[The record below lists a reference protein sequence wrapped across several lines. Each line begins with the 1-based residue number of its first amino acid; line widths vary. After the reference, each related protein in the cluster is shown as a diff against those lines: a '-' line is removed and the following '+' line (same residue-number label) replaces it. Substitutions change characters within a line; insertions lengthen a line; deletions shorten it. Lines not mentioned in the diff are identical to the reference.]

1 MLVVEMRKNADLGGN
16 VFRTSIG
23 LSAALLAL
31 ALSGSA
37 TAQQPDAAKIFSERC
52 AVCHDHPTGRTPAR
66 AYLLP
71 RLPSEIVHALSRGV
85 MRTQAAGLSQ
95 EQMGALAVYLTGRPL
110 DSEPDAR
117 ANSCA
122 APADPPKLGAGQWSE
137 WGGGPANTRFQPNPG
152 FGIADLPRLKV
163 KWAFAL
169 PGLTGE
175 PIVAGNMLFV
185 ASRLGR
191 VFALDAATGCTR
203 WSFETDSTMRSA
215 VAVGALG
222 NGTVAAFFGD
232 QNADV
237 RAVDAA
243 TGKLL
248 WKTHTDPYP
257 NAMIVGAVTYHDGRV
272 YVPITANDEADA
284 LDPAYPCCRFRGG
297 VAALDAADGSILW
310 RGYTI
315 QEEPKPTRVNSAGT
329 QMFGPSGGGVWSAP
343 TVDPRRKLV
352 YAASGNGYSGPAV
365 DGTDAVVAFDFDTGR
380 RVWAAQALA
389 QDIWLYRC
397 EGKAVGNCPDPMGV
411 DFDFTSPPMLQA
423 APDGKQVLVAG
434 SKSGIVW
441 AFDPDSNGKL
451 LWQTQVSKG
460 GPGDAIW
467 GLAAD
472 GANVFAAVSGPST
485 IGPATPGGITALAL
499 ATGKTAWHMAGSAP
513 ACAWGETGCLHRQPA
528 AVTAIPG
535 AIFSGALDGHLRA
548 YATAD
553 GKILWDLDTAATYD
567 AVNGIKAYGGNI
579 DGSAQIVAGG
589 TLFVNSGNATATS
602 PRRGDAVLAI
612 TVDGK

>member
-1 MLVVEMRKNADLGGN
+1 LPD
-16 VFRTSIG
+16 TSAG
-23 LSAALLAL
+23 LFAAILAF
-31 ALSGSA
+31 ALSGPA
-37 TAQQPDAAKIFSERC
+37 AAQQSGTQGEPAAAIFAERC

-110 DSEPDAR
+110 DSEPDAK
-117 ANSCA
+117 ANSCIA
-122 APADPPKLGAGQWSE
+122 HDGPPKSGPGEWPQ
-137 WGGGPANTRFQPNPG
+137 WGGGPANTRFQPDPG
-152 FGIADLPRLKV
+152 FGVGDLPRLKV

-191 VFALDAATGCTR
+191 IFALDAATGCTR
-203 WSFETDSTMRSA
+203 WSFETESTMRSA
-215 VAVGALG
+215 VAVGVMD
-222 NGTVAAFFGD
+222 NGTVATFFGD

-237 RAVDAA
+237 RAVEAA
-243 TGKLL
+243 TGKQL
-248 WKTHTDPYP
+248 WKTHVDPYP
-257 NAMIVGAVTYHDGRV
+257 NAMIVGAVTYHNGRI
-272 YVPITANDEADA
+272 YVPVTANDEADA
-284 LDPAYPCCRFRGG
+284 LDPAYPCCKFRGG
-297 VAALDAADGSILW
+297 VVALDAADGRIVW

-315 QEEPKPTRVNSAGT
+315 REEPKPTRVNSAGT

-343 TVDPRRKLV
+343 TVDPKRRLV

-365 DGTDAVVAFDFDTGR
+365 DGTDAVVAFDLDTGR
-380 RVWAAQALA
+380 RVWASQALA
-389 QDIWLYRC
+389 EDIWLYRC
-397 EGKAVGNCPDPMGV
+397 EGKPVGNCPDPMGV
-411 DFDFTSPPMLQA
+411 DFDFTSPPMLQTV
-423 APDGKQVLVAG
+423 PGGQQILVAG

-441 AFDPDSNGKL
+441 AFDPDHKGKL
-451 LWQTQVSKG
+451 LWRTQISKG

-467 GLAAD
+467 GLTAD
-472 GANVFAAVSGPST
+472 GENVFAAVPGPST
-485 IGPATPGGITALAL
+485 IGPTTPGGVTAMAL
-499 ATGKTAWHMAGSAP
+499 TTGKTTWHTAASTP
-513 ACAWGETGCLHRQPA
+513 PCAWGETGCEHRQPA
-528 AVTAIPG
+528 AITTIPG
-535 AIFSGALDGHLRA
+535 AILSGALDGHLRA
-548 YATAD
+548 YSTED
-553 GKILWDLDTAATYD
+553 GSILWDMDTAATYD

-579 DGSAQIVAGG
+579 DGSAQIVANG